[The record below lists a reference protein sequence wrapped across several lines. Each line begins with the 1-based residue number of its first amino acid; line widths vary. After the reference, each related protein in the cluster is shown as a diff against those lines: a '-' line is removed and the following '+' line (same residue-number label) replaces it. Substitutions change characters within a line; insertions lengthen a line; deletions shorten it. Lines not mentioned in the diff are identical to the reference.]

1 MLQILTDRDAG
12 ILSTLAHI
20 RFMTTS
26 QIHLVHG
33 YDGTY
38 GIKVTR
44 RKLCDLEAKGWIRS
58 WQPSKYDQK
67 IYYLTKAGARE
78 IEYRLGCDDIQT
90 YRKNEKTLHQ
100 IFVSEVYARLK
111 TAAIGTLCNFRLN
124 KKVYQCIPDA
134 YAVYLLN
141 GESLPIEIFLEV
153 DRETESM
160 AYIKETKMEHY
171 LRLYSEHYSEHR
183 PIILFLT
190 ITEHRKNGFDKLA
203 RSFNV
208 PAVVHTLDEFICD
221 PSIIFQGTRVQ
232 RIP

>member
-1 MLQILTDRDAG
+1 MLQVLTDRDAG
-12 ILSTLAHI
+12 ILSTLAFI

-33 YDGTY
+33 YEGTY

-44 RKLCDLEAKGWIRS
+44 RKLCELEAKGWIRS

-78 IEYRLGCDDIQT
+78 IEYRLGFDDIQT

-111 TAAIGTLCNFRLN
+111 TASIGKLRLFLLN
-124 KKVYQCIPDA
+124 KKIYHCVPDA
-134 YAVYLLN
+134 YVVYQLN
-141 GESLPIEIFLEV
+141 GETPPIEILLEV

-171 LRLYSEHYSEHR
+171 LRLFTEHYRENR
-183 PIILFLT
+183 PIVLFLT
-190 ITEHRKNGFDKLA
+190 ISEHRKNGFDKLA
-203 RSFNV
+203 QSFKV